1 MNGKKLGI
9 KVLQKG
15 WELIKEN
22 RGTFMCMGIMMVS
35 SQCFASTTMPWD
47 SGIDALR
54 SNLTGPLPRAG
65 AVISIA
71 AGGTLYALGQS
82 DVSRMAMKGAFG
94 TAIACGAATLAG
106 LFGADTVSG
115 CLFF

>member
-1 MNGKKLGI
+1 MQPCTVHTERHGKLD
-9 KVLQKG
+9 VAAQK
-15 WELIKEN
+15 
-22 RGTFMCMGIMMVS
+22 RV
-35 SQCFASTTMPWD
+35 AR

-82 DVSRMAMKGAFG
+82 DVSRLAM
-94 TAIACGAATLAG
+94 LAMNFIPRK
-106 LFGADTVSG
+106 L
-115 CLFF
+115 